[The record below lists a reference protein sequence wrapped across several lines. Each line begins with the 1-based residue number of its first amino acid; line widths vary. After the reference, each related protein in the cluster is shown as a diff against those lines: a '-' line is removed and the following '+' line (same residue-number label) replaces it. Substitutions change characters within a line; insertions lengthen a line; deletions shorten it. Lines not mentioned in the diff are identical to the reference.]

1 MKRRDGNELTH
12 HSFHSIRVTV
22 LNKYLINKPRNF
34 CTPGLIFASISNI
47 DVIPNVSREYMK
59 KQSSYIRTI
68 ISTCSSSIDEIV
80 SRVPVLSWKS
90 SNKSFSIIIER
101 KREGNRRID
110 LRLPQIESYDFP
122 DFRDCFRCYRPSVTL
137 TESRKSIFD
146 RRETAIC
153 LRSISVP
160 PRKCP
165 LTDRKSIH
173 LPDSLWEGRENASVR
188 AVFSI
193 SPRNDLTPS
202 RSEFWRRKLKHGF
215 ISNLWPISRT
225 YFKSSITKGI
235 DIHAKVTMNLL

>member
-122 DFRDCFRCYRPSVTL
+122 DSRLLPVLPTVGHFD
-137 TESRKSIFD
+137 RKSIFD

-160 PRKCP
+160 PRKCS

-215 ISNLWPISRT
+215 ISNR
-225 YFKSSITKGI
+225 FK
-235 DIHAKVTMNLL
+235 NLF

>member
-110 LRLPQIESYDFP
+110 LRLPQIEFYDFP
-122 DFRDCFRCYRPSVTL
+122 D
-137 TESRKSIFD
+137 SRLLPVLPTVGHFD
-146 RRETAIC
+146 RIA
-153 LRSISVP
+153 
-160 PRKCP
+160 K
-165 LTDRKSIH
+165 
-173 LPDSLWEGRENASVR
+173 
-188 AVFSI
+188 
-193 SPRNDLTPS
+193 
-202 RSEFWRRKLKHGF
+202 
-215 ISNLWPISRT
+215 
-225 YFKSSITKGI
+225 I
-235 DIHAKVTMNLL
+235 DIRSSRNRNLPTVHLCATA